1 MRAATRGSWRWRL
14 PRRLASPGGSVTR
27 VVERSFPG
35 RATPSTRPAYPSR
48 TPHRGR
54 LAGVSEP
61 WTADI
66 ASGAAKDD
74 RPGIETRRTSQMKG
88 LKLSAVTL
96 LGVVALLASAAPA
109 SARAGAYKHY
119 VACGLAAKAK
129 PSHVCPRKGSKGA
142 FFRSNKAD
150 VFYTIC
156 VK

>member
-35 RATPSTRPAYPSR
+35 RATPSTWPAYPSR

-61 WTADI
+61 RTADI

-74 RPGIETRRTSQMKG
+74 RPGIERRRTLPDEG
-88 LKLSAVTL
+88 TEAFGCDAAGGG
-96 LGVVALLASAAPA
+96 GV
-109 SARAGAYKHY
+109 AGER
-119 VACGLAAKAK
+119 
-129 PSHVCPRKGSKGA
+129 CPRLSKG
-142 FFRSNKAD
+142 RRL
-150 VFYTIC
+150 
-156 VK
+156 